1 MMCLCTK
8 TYYDRNTFEVVFQ
21 KGKYYKHLGA
31 REMLSGCEVPNGT
44 NKHGY
49 MIVGFGK
56 LDSWKLYFEEPSE
69 TRDRKLTELGI

>member
-1 MMCLCTK
+1 MMCLCVN

-31 REMLSGCEVPNGT
+31 REMLGEN
-44 NKHGY
+44 NK
-49 MIVGFGK
+49 IVAFGK
-56 LDSWKLYFEEPSE
+56 LDNWKEYFEEPQE